1 MTDGCGDGSAA
12 GRKEKQGDE
21 SRREKIKTGGSRGGG
36 QRERT
41 EERTEER
48 AELSLSGLQRAT
60 RELRK
65 RKMGDFSELT
75 VAALKWTQQA
85 VQPE

>member
-1 MTDGCGDGSAA
+1 MGAGTDQWQGERKSRETRA
-12 GRKEKQGDE
+12 GE
-21 SRREKIKTGGSRGGG
+21 EKIKTGGSRGGG

-48 AELSLSGLQRAT
+48 AEPSLSGLQLAT

-75 VAALKWTQQA
+75 VSALKWTQQA

>member
-1 MTDGCGDGSAA
+1 MGAGTDQRQGERKSRETRA
-12 GRKEKQGDE
+12 GE
-21 SRREKIKTGGSRGGG
+21 EKIKTGGSRGGG
-36 QRERT
+36 RRERT
-41 EERTEER
+41 EERTE
-48 AELSLSGLQRAT
+48 LSLSGLQLAT